1 MTLALV
7 ELRRKPL
14 RFAIAGSSL
23 VLLSVLLL
31 FLGGLLD
38 GLYIGSTGLLRA
50 QQGELIV
57 FSSDAKDSLIRS
69 RIDPDVR
76 AQVEAVDGVASTGGL
91 GVALVGGEVPGE
103 EDLVNLSVTG
113 FELPVSSM
121 PTGVELGPDE
131 ALADRSLEG
140 FGVHL
145 GDTVLVGSATTP
157 ITVTGWVEDTNYLQQ
172 GGFFVQPDTWR
183 TVLAASRPDSNLP
196 AATFQVLVVEVAD
209 GADVAAVAD
218 AIDTATKGD
227 TSTLTRSE
235 AVQALPGIKEQ
246 NATFSAI
253 IYVTL
258 FVAGLVVALF
268 FALLTLERIGLYSVL
283 KAVGAST
290 RQIFAGV
297 VLQAVIVALL
307 SFLLGGALMWLA
319 ATFLLPAEI
328 PVSLQPAR
336 AVQIAAG
343 LVVMSALGAAV
354 SLRRVVRVDPASAI
368 G

>member
-1 MTLALV
+1 MKLGLV

-38 GLYIGSTGLLRA
+38 GLFIGSTGLLRS
-50 QQGELIV
+50 QKGELIV
-57 FSSDAKDSLIRS
+57 YSSDAKDSLLRS
-69 RIDPDVR
+69 RIDLEVR
-76 AQVEAVDGVASTGGL
+76 AQVDGVDGVAATGGI
-91 GVALVGGEVPGE
+91 GVALVGGEAPGE
-103 EDLVNLSVTG
+103 NDLVNLSVTA
-113 FELPVSSM
+113 FQLPVDGMASD
-121 PTGVELGPDE
+121 VALGADQ
-131 ALADRSLEG
+131 ALADRSLEA
-140 FGVHL
+140 FGVHV
-145 GDTVLVGSATTP
+145 GDTVLVGSAKTP
-157 ITVTGWVEDTNYLQQ
+157 ISVVGWIEDTNYLQQ

-183 TVLAASRPDSNLP
+183 QVLAESRPDSNLP
-196 AATFQVLVVEVAD
+196 PDTFQALVVELD
-209 GADVAAVAD
+209 GGADAASVAT
-218 AIDTATKGD
+218 AIDSATGSA
-227 TSTLTRSE
+227 TSTLTKSE

-246 NATFSAI
+246 NSTFSVI

-283 KAVGAST
+283 KAIGASS

-297 VLQAVIVALL
+297 VAQAVIVALV
-307 SFLLGGALMWLA
+307 SFLLGALFMWLL
-319 ATFLLPAEI
+319 TLVLPAEI
-328 PVSLQPAR
+328 PVALVPAR
-336 AVQIAAG
+336 AVQIAVG
-343 LVVMSALGAAV
+343 LVVMSALGAAA

>member
-1 MTLALV
+1 MRLGLT

-38 GLYIGSTGLLRA
+38 GLFIGSTGLLRS
-50 QQGELIV
+50 QKGQLIV

-76 AQVEAVDGVASTGGL
+76 AQVESVEGVAATGGL
-91 GVALVGGEVPGE
+91 GVALVGGEVAGE
-103 EDLVNLSVTG
+103 QDLVNLSVTA
-113 FELPVSSM
+113 FQLPVDGM
-121 PTGVELGPDE
+121 PADVPLAADE
-131 ALADRSLEG
+131 ALADRSLEAY
-140 FGVHL
+140 GVHV
-145 GDTVLVGSATTP
+145 GDTVLVGSDKTP

-172 GGFFVQPDTWR
+172 GGFFVRPDTWR
-183 TVLAASRPDSNLP
+183 QVLAASRPDSNLP
-196 AATFQVLVVEVAD
+196 PDTFQALVVEVAD
-209 GADVAAVAD
+209 GSDVAAVAA
-218 AIDTATKGD
+218 AIDVATGGA
-227 TSTLTRSE
+227 TSTLTADE

-246 NATFSAI
+246 NSTFSAI

-283 KAVGAST
+283 KAIGASS
-290 RQIFAGV
+290 RQIFGGV
-297 VLQAVIVALL
+297 VVQAVVVALV
-307 SFLLGGALMWLA
+307 SFLLGGVLMWLV
-319 ATFLLPAEI
+319 TLVLPAEI
-328 PVSLQPAR
+328 PVALVPAR
-336 AVQIAAG
+336 AVQIAVG

>member
-1 MTLALV
+1 MKLGLV

-38 GLYIGSTGLLRA
+38 GLFIGSTGLLRS
-50 QQGELIV
+50 QPGELIV
-57 FSSDAKDSLIRS
+57 YSSDAKDSLLRS

-76 AQVEAVDGVASTGGL
+76 AKVEAVPGVSATGGI

-103 EDLVNLSVTG
+103 NDLVNLSVTA
-113 FELPVSSM
+113 FELPVDSM
-121 PTGVELGPDE
+121 PSDVQLAADQ
-131 ALADRSLEG
+131 ALADRSLEA
-140 FGVHL
+140 FGVHV
-145 GDTVLVGSATTP
+145 GDTVLVGSAKTP
-157 ITVTGWVEDTNYLQQ
+157 ITVTGWVSDTDYLQQ

-183 TVLAASRPDSNLP
+183 QVLADSRPDSNLP
-196 AATFQVLVVEVAD
+196 PDTFQALVVELD
-209 GADVAAVAD
+209 SGADVASVAA
-218 AIDTATKGD
+218 AIDTATDGA
-227 TSTLTRSE
+227 TSTLTKSE

-246 NATFSAI
+246 NSTFSAI

-283 KAVGAST
+283 KAIGASS
-290 RQIFAGV
+290 RQIFGGV
-297 VLQAVIVALL
+297 VIQAVLVALI
-307 SFLLGGALMWLA
+307 SFVLGGVLMWLL
-319 ATFLLPAEI
+319 TLVLPAEI
-328 PVSLQPAR
+328 PVAMVPAR
-336 AVQIAAG
+336 AVQIAVG

>member
-1 MTLALV
+1 VKLGLV

-23 VLLSVLLL
+23 MLLSVLLL

-38 GLYIGSTGLLRA
+38 GLFIGSTGLLRS
-50 QQGELIV
+50 QQAELVV
-57 FSSDAKDSLIRS
+57 FSSDAKDSLLRS

-76 AQVEAVDGVASTGGL
+76 AGVEAVDGVAATGGI
-91 GVALVGGEVPGE
+91 GVALVGGDVAGE
-103 EDLVNLSVTG
+103 TDLVNLSVTA
-113 FELPVSSM
+113 FELPVDGM
-121 PTGVELGPDE
+121 PTDLSLDADQ
-131 ALADRSLEG
+131 ALADRSLEA
-140 FGVHL
+140 FGVEV
-145 GDTVLVGSATTP
+145 GETVLVGSAGTA
-157 ITVTGWVEDTNYLQQ
+157 IEVVGWVEDTNYLQQ

-183 TVLAASRPDSNLP
+183 RVLAESRPDANLP
-196 AATFQVLVVEVAD
+196 PATFQALVVQVAD
-209 GADVAAVAD
+209 GADAAAVAQSIDD
-218 AIDTATKGD
+218 ATAGA
-227 TSTLTRSE
+227 TSTLTSDE

-283 KAVGAST
+283 KALGASS
-290 RQIFAGV
+290 RQIFGGV
-297 VLQAVIVALL
+297 VLQAVVVALL
-307 SFLLGGALMWLA
+307 SFVVGGLVVLLLTLV
-319 ATFLLPAEI
+319 LPAEI
-328 PVSLQPAR
+328 PVAVLPAR
-336 AVQIAAG
+336 GLQIAAG

-354 SLRRVVRVDPASAI
+354 SLRRVIRVDPASAI

>member
-1 MTLALV
+1 MRLGLV

-38 GLYIGSTGLLRA
+38 GLFIGSTGLLRS

-69 RIDPDVR
+69 RIDPEVR
-76 AQVEAVDGVASTGGL
+76 AEVEGVDGVAATGGL

-103 EDLVNLSVTG
+103 RDLANLSVTA
-113 FELPVSSM
+113 FELPVDSM
-121 PTGVELGPDE
+121 PSDVTLAADQ
-131 ALADRSLEG
+131 ALADRSLEAS
-140 FGVHL
+140 GVQV
-145 GDTVLVGSATTP
+145 GDTVLVGSASTP
-157 ITVTGWVEDTNYLQQ
+157 ITVVGWVEDTNYLQQ
-172 GGFFVQPDTWR
+172 GGFFVVPDTWR
-183 TVLAASRPDSNLP
+183 QVLADSRPDSNLP
-196 AATFQVLVVEVAD
+196 PGTFQALVVEVAD
-209 GADVAAVAD
+209 GADGQTVAA
-218 AIDTATKGD
+218 AIDAATEGA

-246 NATFSAI
+246 DSTFSAI

-268 FALLTLERIGLYSVL
+268 FALLTLERIGLYSML
-283 KAVGAST
+283 KAVGASS

-297 VLQAVIVALL
+297 VVQAVAVAGV
-307 SFLLGGALMWLA
+307 SFLFGGVLMWLL
-319 ATFLLPAEI
+319 TLVLPAEI
-328 PVSLQPAR
+328 PVALVPAR
-336 AVQIAAG
+336 AVQIAVG
-343 LVVMSALGAAV
+343 LIVMSALGAAV

>member
-1 MTLALV
+1 VKLGLI

-69 RIDPDVR
+69 RIDPEVR
-76 AQVEAVDGVASTGGL
+76 AQVEAVEGVEATGGL
-91 GVALVGGEVPGE
+91 GVALVGGEVPDRDE
-103 EDLVNLSVTG
+103 LVNLSVSA
-113 FELPVSSM
+113 FELPVDAM
-121 PTGVELGPDE
+121 PDDVSLAADE
-131 ALADRSLEG
+131 ALADRSLEA
-140 FGVHL
+140 FGVEE
-145 GDTVLVGSATTP
+145 GQTVLVGTAATP
-157 ITVTGWVEDTNYLQQ
+157 LRVVGWVEDTNYLQQ

-183 TVLAASRPDSNLP
+183 QVLADSRPDSNLP
-196 AATFQVLVVEVAD
+196 PGTFQGLVVEVAD
-209 GADVAAVAD
+209 GADASEVAR
-218 AIDTATKGD
+218 AIDEATASA
-227 TSTLTRSE
+227 TSTLTRDE

-246 NATFSAI
+246 DSTFSAI

-283 KAVGAST
+283 KAVGASSP
-290 RQIFAGV
+290 QIFAGV
-297 VLQAVIVALL
+297 VLQAVVVALI
-307 SFLLGGALMWLA
+307 SFLFGGLLMWLA
-319 ATFLLPAEI
+319 TLVLPAEI
-328 PVSLQPAR
+328 PVALVPGR
-336 AVQIAAG
+336 AVQIAVG
-343 LVVMSALGAAV
+343 LVVMSAFGAAV